1 MFTSGDIEKNG
12 DTKVDDEDAT
22 SRDAENVENNQIV
35 ILPKTTSPNLQ
46 KPEECRRVD
55 RFGVEIVTRK
65 GAKNKDIKS
74 NHKLTF
80 IDQVSN

>member
-35 ILPKTTSPNLQ
+35 ILPKTTSQ
-46 KPEECRRVD
+46 HV
-55 RFGVEIVTRK
+55 
-65 GAKNKDIKS
+65 
-74 NHKLTF
+74 
-80 IDQVSN
+80 